1 MEISK
6 MTLFIVGMLTFAI
19 IVSACG
25 SSNERTST
33 LTTVKTE
40 NIEKASFEVTGLTCA
55 SCDFV
60 VESAIKRV
68 DGVQNVHV
76 KSDSSTGTARVEFDK
91 SKTDL
96 KTIQK
101 TVLDLGYGIQ

>member
-1 MEISK
+1 MKISK
-6 MTLFIVGMLTFAI
+6 IALFTGLMLSFAL

-25 SSNERTST
+25 TPNESKSAV
-33 LTTVKTE
+33 TVANAE

-60 VESAIKRV
+60 VESAIKSV
-68 DGVQNVHV
+68 DGVQNVQI
-76 KSDSSTGTARVEFDK
+76 KSKIGSGTAQVEFDK

-101 TVLDLGYGIQ
+101 TVTLKPRNYL